1 MKIKNVTVNTRK
13 KTIEMDTPKGIF
25 SLRFAKLRVRPT
37 PHNGRA
43 RLYVDPEPGRGDG
56 TYRLASGQED
66 SVHID
71 AFLDY
76 NRDPEF
82 LRKITVHKLSVEA
95 ANAMKA
101 SGLSKHEV
109 VRRLKTS
116 PSQLYRLLDSTNYR
130 KSIDEMLRLLSVLG
144 YTVEWSVIKQAA

>member
-1 MKIKNVTVNTRK
+1 MKIQSVTINNRK
-13 KTIEMDTPKGIF
+13 KTVEIDTRKGIF
-25 SLRFAKLRVRPT
+25 GLPFAKLRVKPT
-37 PHNGRA
+37 ANNRIA
-43 RLYVDPEPGRGDG
+43 EIYIDPELGRRAI
-56 TYRLASGQED
+56 TYRLASGGED

-76 NRDPEF
+76 NRDPDF
-82 LRKITVHKLSVEA
+82 LRKVTLHKLSLEA
-95 ANAMKA
+95 SKAMKA

-116 PSQLYRLLDSTNYR
+116 PSQLYRLLDPSNHR

-144 YTVEWSVIKQAA
+144 CKVEWTIVRQAA

>member
-1 MKIKNVTVNTRK
+1 MNIKSVSVNYRKKSIELDTRK
-13 KTIEMDTPKGIF
+13 GVFNLPF
-25 SLRFAKLRVRPT
+25 
-37 PHNGRA
+37 A
-43 RLYVDPEPGRGDG
+43 RLRLKPTAHNKITTIYVDPELGRRAI

-82 LRKITVHKLSVEA
+82 LRKITLHELSLQAVK
-95 ANAMKA
+95 AMKA
-101 SGLSKHEV
+101 SGLSKQEV
-109 VRRLKTS
+109 VRRLTTS
-116 PSQLYRLLDSTNYR
+116 PSQLYRLLDPSNHR

-144 YTVEWSVIKQAA
+144 CKVEWSVVKVAA

>member
-1 MKIKNVTVNTRK
+1 MKIKSVIVNTRK
-13 KTIEMDTPKGIF
+13 KTIEIETPKGI
-25 SLRFAKLRVRPT
+25 LGLPFAKLRVRPT
-37 PHNGRA
+37 TRN
-43 RLYVDPEPGRGDG
+43 RLATIYVDPELGRSAV

-82 LRKITVHKLSVEA
+82 LRKITVHKLSLEA

-116 PSQLYRLLDSTNYR
+116 PSQLYRLLDPTNDR

-144 YTVEWSVIKQAA
+144 YTVEWSVVKQAA

>member
-1 MKIKNVTVNTRK
+1 MKIKSVIVNTRK
-13 KTIEMDTPKGIF
+13 KTIEIETPKGIL
-25 SLRFAKLRVRPT
+25 SLPFAKLRVRPT
-37 PHNGRA
+37 PHNRLA
-43 RLYVDPEPGRGDG
+43 RIYVDPELGRRAV

-82 LRKITVHKLSVEA
+82 
-95 ANAMKA
+95 
-101 SGLSKHEV
+101 LSKHEV

>member
-1 MKIKNVTVNTRK
+1 MKIKSVSINNRKKSVEITTRK
-13 KTIEMDTPKGIF
+13 GILSF
-25 SLRFAKLRVRPT
+25 PFARLRVKPT
-37 PHNGRA
+37 AHDKITA
-43 RLYVDPEPGRGDG
+43 IYVDPELGRRAV

-82 LRKITVHKLSVEA
+82 LRKITVHKLSLEA

-116 PSQLYRLLDSTNYR
+116 PSQLYRLLDPTNYR
-130 KSIDEMLRLLSVLG
+130 KSIDEMLRLLTVLG
-144 YTVEWSVIKQAA
+144 CKVEWSIVKQAA

>member
-1 MKIKNVTVNTRK
+1 MNIKSVTVNTRK
-13 KTIEMDTPKGIF
+13 KTIEIDTPKGIF
-25 SLRFAKLRVRPT
+25 GLPFAKLRVRPT
-37 PHNGRA
+37 THNRVA
-43 RLYVDPEPGRGDG
+43 TIYVDPELGRRAV

-82 LRKITVHKLSVEA
+82 LRKITVHKLSLEA
-95 ANAMKA
+95 VNAIKA

-116 PSQLYRLLDSTNYR
+116 PSQLYRLLDPTNYR

-144 YTVEWSVIKQAA
+144 YTVEWCVVKQAA